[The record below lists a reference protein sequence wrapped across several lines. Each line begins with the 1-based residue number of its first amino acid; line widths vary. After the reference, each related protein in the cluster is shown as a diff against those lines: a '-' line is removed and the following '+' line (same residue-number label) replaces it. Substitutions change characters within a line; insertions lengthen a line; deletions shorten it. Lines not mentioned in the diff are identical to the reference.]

1 MIRVGID
8 FGGTKIEAA
17 ALNGDGRILSRI
29 RVPNPGDYDKAL
41 AAVAALVDDLRAQV
55 GDIASVGVGAPG
67 SVSPSSGLMRNANS
81 LYLNGRRFREDLE
94 LTLKR
99 PIRLANDANCF
110 ALSEAAD
117 GAGAGAASVFGAI
130 LGTGCGGGL
139 VLTGQLIEG
148 ANGVAGEW
156 GHNPLPR
163 PALHE
168 VPGPRCYCGHSG
180 CLEQWISGT
189 GLQKDFLAHTG
200 EHKTAEAVLSL
211 SRQGRADAVQAV
223 ERLKSRLARALAS
236 VCNLCDPETIVLGGG
251 LSNAAEIYDGL
262 EDRVR
267 EHVFSDAWR
276 ADIRRAR
283 WGDSSGVRGA
293 ARLWRDG
300 E

>member
-17 ALNGDGRILSRI
+17 ALDADGHILSRI

-41 AAVAALVDDLRAQV
+41 AALAALVDDLGAQV

-67 SVSPSSGLMRNANS
+67 SVSPTTGLMRNANS
-81 LYLNGRRFREDLE
+81 LYLNGRRFREDME
-94 LTLKR
+94 IILKR

-110 ALSEAAD
+110 ALSEATD

-139 VLTGQLIEG
+139 VLAGKLIQG

-189 GLQKDFLAHTG
+189 GLQKDFLVHTG
-200 EHKTAEAVLSL
+200 EDKSAEVVLSL

-223 ERLKSRLARALAS
+223 ERFKSRLARALAS
-236 VCNLCDPETIVLGGG
+236 VCNLYDPETIVLGGG
-251 LSNAAEIYDGL
+251 LSNAAEIYEGL
-262 EDRVR
+262 EDSVR

-276 ADIRRAR
+276 AKISRAR

-293 ARLWRDG
+293 ARLWRDN